1 MSMLRHKYRRPEKL
15 WKSLKTNEIE
25 SLEAI

>member
-15 WKSLKTNEIE
+15 WKSLKANEIE